1 MQKIRKKL
9 RLTLIAASY
18 KAGWGM
24 GYISGRIRK
33 LF

>member
-1 MQKIRKKL
+1 MKIKRKNL
-9 RLTLIAASY
+9 YLIQAAY